1 MLSCIVLCRAV
12 LSCVA
17 GNNLQAALQNLASM
31 FKEEGSILHLFELS
45 SDSHKMMTKSGG
57 LLEDVETLKKA
68 EVVLQ
73 PGKVHYPNMPEKEAP
88 AKETKQP

>member
-1 MLSCIVLCRAV
+1 
-12 LSCVA
+12 
-17 GNNLQAALQNLASM
+17 M